1 MLILVV
7 GIVLFL
13 GAHSLTTF
21 RGSRAKLIERFG
33 AEAYKGFY
41 SLVAGIG
48 LVLIVWGFSRYRTE
62 GFVPLWTPPVWA
74 RHFALALM
82 WVAFVSMAFANP
94 APSRIRGWLRH
105 PMLVA
110 VKVWAFAHF
119 LVNGDAG
126 GMLLFGSF
134 LAWSIYDRI
143 AVKNRG
149 DIGAARLAFFTRA
162 DAINVAAGTAAYVVM
177 LFLHPYLIGVD
188 PLGS

>member
-1 MLILVV
+1 MLILLA

-21 RGSRAKLIERFG
+21 RATRTKLIERFG
-33 AEAYKGFY
+33 AKAYKGFY

-48 LVLIVWGFSRYRTE
+48 LMMIIWGFSRYRAE
-62 GFVPLWTPPVWA
+62 GLVPLWTPPVWA
-74 RHFALALM
+74 RHVAMALM
-82 WVAFVSMAFANP
+82 WIAFVSMAFTNP

-110 VKVWAFAHF
+110 LKVWAFAHF
-119 LVNGDAG
+119 LVNGDSG

-134 LAWSIYDRI
+134 LAWGIYDRI
-143 AVKNRG
+143 AVKKRG
-149 DIGAARLAFFTRA
+149 DIGASRLAFFTRA
-162 DAINVAAGTAAYVVM
+162 DAINVAAGTAAYVAM